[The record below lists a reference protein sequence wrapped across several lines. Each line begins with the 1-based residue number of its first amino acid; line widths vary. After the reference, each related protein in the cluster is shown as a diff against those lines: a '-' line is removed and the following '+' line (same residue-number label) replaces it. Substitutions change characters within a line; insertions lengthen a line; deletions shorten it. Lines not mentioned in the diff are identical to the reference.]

1 MTRTTEHT
9 TTAPAPISTPVPAAS
24 DPLLQLEYETQ
35 TPSGSEAV
43 RGLLHPAELA
53 LRGMPVACSACQA
66 RRDWLLLNHRRNVW
80 VRCRC
85 GNEWLESEIT
95 RKDFDALI
103 ASPTWTHHPSTDA
116 ARVTLGFDGT
126 FAGVYLD

>member
-1 MTRTTEHT
+1 MTRTTENT
-9 TTAPAPISTPVPAAS
+9 TTAPAPITTPVPAGS

-35 TPSGSEAV
+35 TPSGPEAV

-53 LRGMPVACSACQA
+53 LCGIPVTCSACRA

-85 GNEWLESEIT
+85 GNEWLEPEIT
-95 RKDFDALI
+95 RKDFDAMI
-103 ASPTWTHHPSTDA
+103 ANPTWTHHPDTDA
-116 ARVTLGFDGT
+116 ARVALGFDGT
-126 FAGVYLD
+126 FAGIYLD